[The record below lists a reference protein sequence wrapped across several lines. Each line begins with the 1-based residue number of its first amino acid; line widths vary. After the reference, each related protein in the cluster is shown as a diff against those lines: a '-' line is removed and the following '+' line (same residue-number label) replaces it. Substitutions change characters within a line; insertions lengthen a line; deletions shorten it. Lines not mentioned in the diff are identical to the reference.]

1 MVGYYSNM
9 WLNALFKRKSV
20 PTDSQELDQLALAL
34 AEEVAKETGRSKLD
48 ILEEIVETG
57 ESLQVISKSSPQS
70 RQNAQV

>member
-1 MVGYYSNM
+1 M
-9 WLNALFKRKSV
+9 